1 MELWVGWL
9 IISGLMFIL
18 EILTAGFLVFWF
30 GVAALLTMVL
40 SLFVDSIVIQII
52 FFIILSFILVL
63 ATKPIVSKYVLKG
76 DMIKTNVY
84 TVIGKT
90 AIVTMDIDIAK
101 GTGQIKVG
109 SDVWS
114 AKSENQEFIPAGSMV
129 EIVKVEGVKVIVK
142 KINENNNEEVKN

>member
-40 SLFVDSIVIQII
+40 SLFVDSIIIQIV
-52 FFIILSFILVL
+52 FFIIISFILVI
-63 ATKPIVSKYVLKG
+63 ATKPIVNKYLLKG
-76 DMIKTNVY
+76 DMVKTNVY
-84 TVIGKT
+84 TIIGKV
-90 AIVTMDIDIAK
+90 AVTTIDIDISK
-101 GTGQIKVG
+101 STGQIKIG

-114 AKSENQEFIPAGSMV
+114 ARSENGEVIPAGTMV
-129 EIVKVEGVKVIVK
+129 EILKVEGVKVVVRETNK
-142 KINENNNEEVKN
+142 NNEEVK

>member
-9 IISGLMFIL
+9 IIAGLMFVL

-52 FFIILSFILVL
+52 VFIVLSFILVI
-63 ATKPIVSKYVLKG
+63 ATKPLVSKYVLKG

-90 AIVTMDIDIAK
+90 AIVTVDIDIAK

-114 AKSENQEFIPAGSMV
+114 AKSENGEKIATGAMV
-129 EIVKVEGVKVIVK
+129 EILQVEGVKVIVREK
-142 KINENNNEEVKN
+142 NNVEEVNK

>member
-9 IISGLMFIL
+9 IIAGLMFVL

-30 GVAALLTMVL
+30 GIAALLTMVL
-40 SLFVDSIVIQII
+40 SIFVDSVVIQIVI
-52 FFIILSFILVL
+52 FIILSFILVL

-76 DMIKTNVY
+76 DMVKTNVY

-90 AIVTMDIDIAK
+90 AITTVDIDMTK

-114 AKSENQEFIPAGSMV
+114 AKSENDEFIPEGTKV

-142 KINENNNEEVKN
+142 KQNDEEV

>member
-9 IISGLMFIL
+9 ILAGLMFVL

-40 SLFVDSIVIQII
+40 SIFVDSVVIQIVV
-52 FFIILSFILVL
+52 FIVLSFILVL
-63 ATKPIVSKYVLKG
+63 ATKPIVSKYVLKD
-76 DMIKTNVY
+76 DMVKTNVY

-90 AIVTMDIDIAK
+90 AITTVDIDLAK

-114 AKSENQEFIPAGSMV
+114 AKSEDGEFIPEGTMV
-129 EIVKVEGVKVIVK
+129 EIVKVEGVKVVVK
-142 KINENNNEEVKN
+142 KHNNEEV